1 MEVLKTIADFRAA
14 RAALIGD
21 LGFVPTMG
29 YLHEGHMSLVRNA
42 RAQNERVAV
51 SVFVNPAQ
59 FGPNEDFARYPRD
72 EERDLK
78 MLREAEV
85 DLVFMPG
92 VEEMY
97 PPGAS
102 TYVDVG
108 PISDILEGR
117 FRPGHFRGVATVVL
131 KLLEIVRP
139 ARAYF
144 GRKDAQQLVVIRKMV
159 RDLNLDVQI
168 EAVETVR
175 EPDGLAMSSRN
186 TYLST
191 VERESAL
198 CLHKTLSLAKEMWTR
213 GVRDAGAYRSRMREV
228 IEGEAG
234 TNIDYISVANPETL
248 EELVRI
254 QGPAL
259 VSMAVRIGGT
269 RLIDNVTLGE

>member
-131 KLLEIVRP
+131 KLFEIVRP

>member
-117 FRPGHFRGVATVVL
+117 FRPGHFRGVATAVL
-131 KLLEIVRP
+131 KLFEIVRP